1 MSLNNTVNVKDLPQA
16 EEIVSGNYLL
26 LEDEAGTK
34 IIDFKNFV
42 IGPSNTSFYNA
53 IVSSIKSVS
62 AYCISLSGVLDKY
75 QRQTINAVDSRFQV
89 LTSDFSQRFPSIFVK
104 TGFISIEPNQRSG
117 FSQFTTNIP
126 DIETVDINAVQTI
139 FDFVSSK
146 QPVATFFLLLAR
158 ETVTDPDDNSFYNY
172 TLTLSTLST
181 FPVNTLYKYKVLK
194 TY

>member
-16 EEIVSGNYLL
+16 EEIVTGNYLL

-53 IVSSIKSVS
+53 IVSNIKSVS

-75 QRQTINAVDSRFQV
+75 QRQTVSAVDSRFQA

-104 TGFISIEPNQRSG
+104 TGLISIEPNQRSG
-117 FSQFTTNIP
+117 FSEFTTNIP

-139 FDFVSSK
+139 FDFSSK
-146 QPVATFFLLLAR
+146 QPVATFFLILTQ

-172 TLTLSTLST
+172 TLTLSTLSA